1 MKSHRIACVFTAL
14 CLSMSPL
21 FSQNYN
27 DPDWDEVLE
36 LLLSDDEMS
45 SPAFEEYV
53 EMYEQ
58 MRSTPLNINT
68 ATVEEL
74 ERLQFLSPKQIED
87 IHAYIYMHGP
97 MMTLGELMLTG
108 SLDWNTRRIL
118 RHFVYAGDIPP
129 KRPGIKP
136 EEVFRYGRN
145 ELTGRMDI
153 PLYKRD
159 GFKEYSAEELERY
172 PNREYL
178 GGRLSNS
185 VRYSFNWRGRLRF
198 GFTADRDSGEP
209 FSIKDRAG
217 FDFWSPYFYISDA
230 GRLKT
235 LAAGNFKASFGRG
248 LLMNSGFSLGK
259 AAAVTSINRTA
270 SGLKPHSSLSETGYF
285 QGIGGSVS
293 VGKTVFTLL
302 GAYTPADAI
311 IKGDSLITSFK
322 TDGYH
327 RTGLELSRRH
337 NIRITSAAFNAN
349 YRYNGISLGT
359 TLLYERF
366 PYSTKTVPGGE
377 YAGVSADW
385 SVRRAAFG
393 CSGEI
398 SCSNGGMALLNE
410 LSLRLSQRCGMMLL
424 LRHYSPSYYSMRCNA
439 LAESDVRNETGLLI
453 GFSRSGKI
461 RSEGYVDLFRH
472 PEARYGAGAPSN
484 GIDIRLLS
492 EWNPDERNNLYAT
505 ARFKSKQKDCKP
517 SGTLEYCITW
527 RCRLRWTHMFNQSL
541 SCRTQLFWSRYDF
554 LYEEISDGVG
564 MELSAEWRPCE
575 RLSCSA
581 IAVRFL
587 TESYESN
594 ISVYEKGLKYAM
606 GYTNLSGN
614 GTRIAMTLRFKI
626 TDKLQFNMK
635 AGSLIYYDRDEI
647 GSSRQRIESSHK
659 EDINLQLTWNF

>member
-1 MKSHRIACVFTAL
+1 MVAL
-14 CLSMSPL
+14 
-21 FSQNYN
+21 
-27 DPDWDEVLE
+27 
-36 LLLSDDEMS
+36 
-45 SPAFEEYV
+45 
-53 EMYEQ
+53 
-58 MRSTPLNINT
+58 
-68 ATVEEL
+68 
-74 ERLQFLSPKQIED
+74 
-87 IHAYIYMHGP
+87 
-97 MMTLGELMLTG
+97 
-108 SLDWNTRRIL
+108 
-118 RHFVYAGDIPP
+118 
-129 KRPGIKP
+129 
-136 EEVFRYGRN
+136 
-145 ELTGRMDI
+145 
-153 PLYKRD
+153 
-159 GFKEYSAEELERY
+159 
-172 PNREYL
+172 
-178 GGRLSNS
+178 
-185 VRYSFNWRGRLRF
+185 
-198 GFTADRDSGEP
+198 
-209 FSIKDRAG
+209 
-217 FDFWSPYFYISDA
+217 FYISDA

-472 PEARYGAGAPSN
+472 PEARCESRRP
-484 GIDIRLLS
+484 
-492 EWNPDERNNLYAT
+492 
-505 ARFKSKQKDCKP
+505 FKRD
-517 SGTLEYCITW
+517 
-527 RCRLRWTHMFNQSL
+527 
-541 SCRTQLFWSRYDF
+541 RYQAA
-554 LYEEISDGVG
+554 LG
-564 MELSAEWRPCE
+564 ME
-575 RLSCSA
+575 
-581 IAVRFL
+581 
-587 TESYESN
+587 
-594 ISVYEKGLKYAM
+594 
-606 GYTNLSGN
+606 
-614 GTRIAMTLRFKI
+614 
-626 TDKLQFNMK
+626 
-635 AGSLIYYDRDEI
+635 
-647 GSSRQRIESSHK
+647 SH
-659 EDINLQLTWNF
+659 